1 MLLKIFLAALITLL
15 FYLHRR
21 VGFKFKVFFHPI
33 ILTPLFGVLF
43 GREGFTTGVTLGV
56 IVELIW
62 GSNMVDYEEQGLKY
76 GLLLSLLSLSLV
88 ILTNNISIFLNLA
101 LVLLLVY
108 AFQEVVGFV
117 EDKEYFIYLVFVFNF
132 ILLLGDGLI
141 QELLGWIPAQFLE
154 ELSIGGGSLIP
165 LVGLSILLIQA
176 LNPTLKRDNVWYY
189 SYGISTVITS
199 FILFQGQHWGI
210 ILFPLIWYLLYWTWE
225 KVDNLAFKD
234 YLRIGLVVLVVLS
247 TPYIIELNIIN
258 IEGWIENILW
268 SEALLASVSILRIFK
283 LTGIEGYFI
292 VTLLGVI
299 GARWDFLL

>member
-1 MLLKIFLAALITLL
+1 M
-15 FYLHRR
+15 
-21 VGFKFKVFFHPI
+21 GFKFKVFFHPI